1 MFPKNGVVNN
11 GGNGLTSG
19 SGNGNADVDAM
30 APSAGAGGADSDSAD
45 DDMEAF
51 GKKKKPKKNLNG
63 PSSIKNAG
71 SKRSMIAAGTGL
83 KAANSLN
90 NGNLRASSMGS
101 GNITPS

>member
-1 MFPKNGVVNN
+1 
-11 GGNGLTSG
+11 
-19 SGNGNADVDAM
+19 
-30 APSAGAGGADSDSAD
+30 
-45 DDMEAF
+45 MESF
-51 GKKKKPKKNLNG
+51 GKKKKTKKSANG